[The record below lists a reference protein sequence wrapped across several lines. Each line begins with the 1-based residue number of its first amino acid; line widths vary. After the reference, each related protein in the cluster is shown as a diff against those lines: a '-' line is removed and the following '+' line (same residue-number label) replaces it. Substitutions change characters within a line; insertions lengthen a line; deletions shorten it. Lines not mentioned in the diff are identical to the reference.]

1 METILVQGAMTSE
14 IELIIRLLAESNKI
28 DIAEQN
34 GYSFYETYLNG
45 TRIIVSKTEMGVMNA
60 CISTMIAIEKYKPNI
75 VINQGTAGAHLRE
88 LNVGDIII
96 GEEAVYINNTR
107 SPAKKTGE
115 GSNAL
120 EWRPGNSL
128 SILVKATS
136 ELVEKALSIPYEGKV
151 LCGRLGTGDVFSKE
165 ADRIDLLHS
174 QLGEI
179 SEDMESVAVYN
190 VCEKLNI
197 PFIGIRVISNN
208 ELTGNSDIEKQF
220 EIAQTKLQLFIFKF
234 LTELTDN
241 SK

>member
-1 METILVQGAMTSE
+1 M
-14 IELIIRLLAESNKI
+14 
-28 DIAEQN
+28 
-34 GYSFYETYLNG
+34 
-45 TRIIVSKTEMGVMNA
+45 
-60 CISTMIAIEKYKPNI
+60 
-75 VINQGTAGAHLRE
+75 
-88 LNVGDIII
+88 
-96 GEEAVYINNTR
+96 
-107 SPAKKTGE
+107 
-115 GSNAL
+115 
-120 EWRPGNSL
+120 
-128 SILVKATS
+128 
-136 ELVEKALSIPYEGKV
+136 VEKALSIPYEGKV